1 MADNFKQDL
10 CIFTTNYYGDI
21 TNLFKNEKSSLII
34 KKYTKEN
41 I

>member
-1 MADNFKQDL
+1 MADNFKEDL
-10 CIFTTNYYGDI
+10 CIFTTNYSCDV